1 MPQLETATYI
11 SQFFWLIVCFISLWG
26 MMSLF
31 IVPKIENILEQRR
44 LKIDDYVQKA
54 EELNKEALQSL
65 EKYEKAIAK
74 ARENADEMLSKNKI
88 ALEKN
93 VAEKRLEMEQKLSQ
107 KIAENEKS
115 IEMKRQE
122 IMEHIDAL
130 SLNLA
135 QEILKKLDVGAVKI
149 SDLEK
154 YSSKEN
160 HGAKRK

>member
-11 SQFFWLIVCFISLWG
+11 SQFFWLIICFISLWG

-65 EKYEKAIAK
+65 EKYERAIAK
-74 ARENADEMLSKNKI
+74 ARENADELLSKNKV

-93 VAEKRLEMEQKLSQ
+93 VTEKRLEMEQKLAQ
-107 KIAENEKS
+107 KIAENEKNV
-115 IEMKRQE
+115 EMKCQE
-122 IMEHIDAL
+122 IMTHIDAL

-135 QEILKKLDVGAVKI
+135 QEILKKLNVNAVKI

-154 YSSKEN
+154 YSSKEK
-160 HGAKRK
+160 HGPKRK